1 MRRFLRLRGKVL
13 HTDLRPG
20 DGARP
25 IVFLNSLGTDL
36 RIWDA
41 VMPGLPVDAT
51 ILRHDK
57 CGHGLSSGQS
67 DSIADFAQDLVKT
80 MDHLALS
87 DALVVGLSIGGLIAL
102 QLADTRPDLV
112 GGLILSNTSY
122 RIGSAEMWQRR
133 IDDLDIQGLTSMSAG
148 VIERWLSPGFRDAHP
163 VDTEGW
169 RMMLARTP
177 QAGYRAACAAIRDAD
192 LAAALPRLSCPV
204 LCITGS
210 DDTVTLP
217 SIVAD
222 LARRIPGADLVT
234 LEGVGHLPCLEVP
247 DRVAELVSG
256 MHGLLG

>member
-1 MRRFLRLRGKVL
+1 
-13 HTDLRPG
+13 
-20 DGARP
+20 
-25 IVFLNSLGTDL
+25 
-36 RIWDA
+36 
-41 VMPGLPVDAT
+41 
-51 ILRHDK
+51 
-57 CGHGLSSGQS
+57 
-67 DSIADFAQDLVKT
+67 
-80 MDHLALS
+80 
-87 DALVVGLSIGGLIAL
+87 
-102 QLADTRPDLV
+102 
-112 GGLILSNTSY
+112 
-122 RIGSAEMWQRR
+122 
-133 IDDLDIQGLTSMSAG
+133 
-148 VIERWLSPGFRDAHP
+148 
-163 VDTEGW
+163 
-169 RMMLARTP
+169 MMLARTP